1 MCIPHDIT
9 DVAYKLFAVQ
19 PFNKTLFGKILFVK
33 ERKYVVFIYIMLNFC
48 LEKYELYIFLSLL
61 NLYFSYFEI

>member
-9 DVAYKLFAVQ
+9 DVAYNLFAVQ

-33 ERKYVVFIYIMLNFC
+33 ERKYVVFIYIIYVEFLFGKI
-48 LEKYELYIFLSLL
+48 LIIYIFK
-61 NLYFSYFEI
+61 FIEFIF